1 MMQRVEYENKLASL
15 GFKIIGSG
23 MYARVFAIPNSDDK
37 VIKVARNDAWPDYIK
52 WATEHGYAGK
62 FAPKVYSLKF
72 KDGFY
77 IAVMEKL
84 ATTMDYLETVSTR
97 NEQSRMFRTYI
108 QRSIFDPPVKKTKNT
123 PVDLVEFMD
132 NLMDARLAN
141 DLHASNIMVRN
152 DGQIVVT
159 DPTSRYFSTEK
170 FRIKSGTL
178 R

>member
-1 MMQRVEYENKLASL
+1 MMQRVEYENKLTNL
-15 GFKIIGSG
+15 GFKIIGNG
-23 MYARVFAIPNSDDK
+23 MFANVFAIPNSDDK
-37 VIKVARNDAWPDYIK
+37 VIKVASNDGWPDYIK
-52 WATEHGYAGK
+52 WATEQGYAGK

-84 ATTMDYLETVSTR
+84 ATTIRYLETVSDRT
-97 NEQSRMFRTYI
+97 EQSRMFRTYI
-108 QRSIFDPPVKKTKNT
+108 QRFDPPVKNTKNT
-123 PVDLVEFMD
+123 PVDLIEFMD
-132 NLMDARLAN
+132 NLRGARLAN
-141 DLHASNIMVRN
+141 DLHAANVMVRN

-159 DPTSRYFSTEK
+159 DPSSRDPSTER